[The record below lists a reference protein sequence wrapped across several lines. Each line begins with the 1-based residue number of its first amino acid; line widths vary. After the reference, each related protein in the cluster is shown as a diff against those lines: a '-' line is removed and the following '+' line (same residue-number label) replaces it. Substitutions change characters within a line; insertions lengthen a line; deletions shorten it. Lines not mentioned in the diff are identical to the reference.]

1 MKIQPTQAEKKL
13 AAKQNID
20 ESMLVLLKEATESP
34 IFTDEQKVLTTWFSK
49 PTPRPPRDL
58 FPFGGTSRGTICAMP
73 PHCIEAENILNS
85 ALKYLVNPFRC
96 AETIRSVRKVLR
108 PFGFST
114 YCLRHQELRIDNNP
128 KSVNMKTQHKQ
139 EWVTAS
145 ITYHFDKQV
154 AEVRRKVDIAVVLDT
169 TDPLEFIELFANA
182 ALKNSERTILSL
194 NKWNQKYGIE
204 IIGVGYKR
212 VEFFLKTVPRE
223 QRRFIKELAEI
234 SSTVY
239 ENEPQVVRAIQEK
252 LLLSAELI

>member
-20 ESMLVLLKEATESP
+20 ESMLVLLKEATASP
-34 IFTDEQKVLTTWFSK
+34 IFTDEKKVLTTWFSK
-49 PTPRPPRDL
+49 PTPRPLRDL
-58 FPFGGTSRGTICAMP
+58 FPSDGILVAMP

-114 YCLRHQELRIDNNP
+114 YCLRHQELRTDNNP

-145 ITYHFDKQV
+145 ITNHFDKQV
-154 AEVRRKVDIAVVLDT
+154 AEVRREVDIAVVLDT

-182 ALKNSERTILSL
+182 ALKNSAQTITTLK
-194 NKWNQKYGIE
+194 KWDHKYGIE
-204 IIGVGYKR
+204 IIGIGHQR
-212 VEFFLKTVPRE
+212 VRFFLKTVPRD

-239 ENEPQVVRAIQEK
+239 ENEPQVVRAVQEK